1 MEYTYFF
8 ITLPKSYLGFMKSN
22 FSSGETSDYHFNYVP
37 DMPGK
42 KLSEIFFKSESHT
55 NTWENVIDVFFFISL
70 STI

>member
-55 NTWENVIDVFFFISL
+55 NT
-70 STI
+70 